1 VVTPP
6 EQNANLPDAK
16 IVSVGQL
23 CPLRPV
29 NHVYMTV
36 DSAAF
41 ALALDALDHDGIASV
56 SRLLPRVLS
65 VCTRIQAKGMD
76 LAPAFDLTAL
86 FQDLL
91 NGFM

>member
-6 EQNANLPDAK
+6 EKNADLPDAK
-16 IVSVGQL
+16 VVSVGQL

-41 ALALDALDHDGIASV
+41 ALTLDALDHDGTASV
-56 SRLLPRVLS
+56 TRLLPKVLS

-86 FQDLL
+86 FRDLL
-91 NGFM
+91 DGFM